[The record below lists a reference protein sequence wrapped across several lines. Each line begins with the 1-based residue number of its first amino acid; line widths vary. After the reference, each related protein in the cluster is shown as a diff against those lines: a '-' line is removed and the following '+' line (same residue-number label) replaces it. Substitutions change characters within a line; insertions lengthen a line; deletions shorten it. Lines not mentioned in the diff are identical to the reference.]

1 MATTQP
7 DPGVET
13 RHEGT
18 VDSVY
23 AGDSGVD
30 RLKPNAIGLW
40 GVVFIAVTGAAPISA
55 MLFNVPF
62 ATGFGTGLYTPAAFL
77 FATIILTIF
86 SIGYVAMARKIRAT
100 GGFYTFISHGLG
112 RELGLATGIT
122 GALSYALF
130 EVSLLGGFAY
140 FAVGNFND
148 WFGWEIP
155 WVAFALFAA
164 LLISVLCYFHVE
176 LSVKILGAALIGEV
190 IILTIFDLVVF
201 GSGGSEADGIQWEG
215 LNMFQLTDPSDI
227 AGGAALAAGVG
238 LFLAFWSWVGFEA
251 VPNYAEESK
260 DPAKI
265 VPRATLISVL
275 GLGILYVITSLA
287 FVSAFPKDEL
297 IATAGNADSPPFFL
311 AMNQYGNQFLETLM
325 QVLILTGS
333 FACAM
338 AFHNVAMRYYYAMG
352 REGILPKSQ
361 GKTHPKYKSPYVAS
375 ITQTVVAIVIV
386 LAWGIGSGFSFADAA
401 DTAYVRIYTMMAV
414 QGVVWLL
421 AIQAVC
427 ALAVLVWHRRHKH
440 PDSWVVV
447 TLCPIIAILGQVFAI
462 YLLFANI
469 DTLAGTIGYV
479 DLIGPIAL
487 LGVVIGLGYAFL
499 LKRTN
504 RQKFDTIGR
513 MIDEGAME
521 EPHPGTVNA

>member
-1 MATTQP
+1 MATTKP
-7 DPGVET
+7 DPKLEV

-18 VDSVY
+18 VESVY
-23 AGDSGVD
+23 AGDSGVH

-40 GVVFIAVTGAAPISA
+40 GVIFVGVTGAAPISA

-86 SIGYVAMARKIRAT
+86 TIGYVAMARKMRAA

-140 FAVGNFND
+140 FAATNFND

-164 LLISVLCYFHVE
+164 VLISVLCYFHVE
-176 LSVKILGAALIGEV
+176 LSVKVLGFALIGEI
-190 IILTIFDLVVF
+190 IILAIFDLVVF
-201 GSGGSEADGIQWEG
+201 GSGGSNADGIQFES
-215 LNMFQLTDPSDI
+215 LNMFKLGSP
-227 AGGAALAAGVG
+227 GPGLAAGVG

-251 VPNYAEESK
+251 IPNYAEESK
-260 DPAKI
+260 NPVKI
-265 VPRATLISVL
+265 IPRATLISVV
-275 GLGILYVITSLA
+275 GLGIGYVITSLA
-287 FVSAFPKDEL
+287 FVSAFPGNEL
-297 IATAGNADSPPFFL
+297 IKTAGDANNPPFFL
-311 AMNQYGNQFLETLM
+311 AMEQYGNTFLKDVM

-338 AFHNVAMRYYYAMG
+338 AFHNVTMRYFYAMG
-352 REGILPKSQ
+352 REGILPRAL
-361 GKTHPKYKSPYVAS
+361 GKTHPKYRSPYVAS
-375 ITQTVVAIVIV
+375 ITQTVVALVLV
-386 LAWGIGSGFSFADAA
+386 LAWGVGSGFSFADAS
-401 DTAYVRIYTMMAV
+401 DTAYIRIYTMMAV

-440 PDSWVVV
+440 PDSWLVVV
-447 TLCPIIAILGQVFAI
+447 LCPIIAIVGQVFAI
-462 YLLFANI
+462 YLLFKNI
-469 DTLAGTIGYV
+469 DVLAGTIGYV
-479 DLIGPIAL
+479 DLIGPIAII
-487 LGVVIGLGYAFL
+487 GVVIGLGYAFY
-499 LKRTN
+499 LKATN
-504 RQKFDTIGR
+504 RKKFDMVGR
-513 MIDEGAME
+513 MIDEGAID
-521 EPHPGTVNA
+521 EPAPEPAAAPA